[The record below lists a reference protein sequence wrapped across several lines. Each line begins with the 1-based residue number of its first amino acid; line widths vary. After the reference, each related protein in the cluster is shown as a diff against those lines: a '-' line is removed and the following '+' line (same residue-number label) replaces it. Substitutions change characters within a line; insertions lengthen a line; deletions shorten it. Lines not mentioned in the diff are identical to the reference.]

1 MNFEG
6 ISSVFFTLHKS
17 ILNAICG
24 VPEHF
29 DILMFVFDV
38 WFCCYLSWPDI
49 FWRSSFAFKNSFW
62 LLFVVAGPLQ
72 VLKIFVE
79 KSILNAIC
87 RGRRYFN
94 NFIGCLGS
102 SFLMLFVV
110 AGHGLFFLVFLQ
122 KIILNAICRGR
133 RYFWKAQLEVESVI
147 VGILLWF

>member
-62 LLFVVAGPLQ
+62 MLFVVAGPLQ
-72 VLKIFVE
+72 VFKIFVE
-79 KSILNAIC
+79 NFILNAIC
-87 RGRRYFN
+87 GVPEHFEILVFALEARFWCYLSWPDMVCFFLFSFRR
-94 NFIGCLGS
+94 
-102 SFLMLFVV
+102 SFWMLFVV
-110 AGHGLFFLVFLQ
+110 AGGTFERH
-122 KIILNAICRGR
+122 NWR
-133 RYFWKAQLEVESVI
+133 
-147 VGILLWF
+147 